1 MKARPAREIKLDCKR
16 AAAKGISFA
25 AARFFAPF
33 RRRGFEKNT
42 EYAILISSVQKKL
55 RRFHSA
61 QAAWRYAGKG
71 AYVYYG
77 IGILSAALNILGGA
91 MLLFSI
97 RADLVFNIATVAAG
111 VMMLMLATNLK
122 EDPRGRNF
130 CLAAALLT
138 VLGMVPGIVGIV
150 CAAASWPVFAW
161 PYFKASVPE
170 NGLHKAAFLVMVCG
184 LVLLVGSFLPV
195 PQMLAACI
203 IIAVAAVQGL
213 LAFLLYQEA

>member
-1 MKARPAREIKLDCKR
+1 MNITRKT
-16 AAAKGISFA
+16 F
-25 AARFFAPF
+25 
-33 RRRGFEKNT
+33 
-42 EYAILISSVQKKL
+42 
-55 RRFHSA
+55 
-61 QAAWRYAGKG
+61 
-71 AYVYYG
+71 YG

-150 CAAASWPVFAW
+150 CAAASWPVLHGRISRL
-161 PYFKASVPE
+161 PVPE
-170 NGLHKAAFLVMVCG
+170 NGLHKAAFLGDGVRAG
-184 LVLLVGSFLPV
+184 
-195 PQMLAACI
+195 AACGQFSARAADAGRVHHHCGGGGAGPSGFF
-203 IIAVAAVQGL
+203 AVSGGVTAPCGPGQTYSGGPRAYDDACP
-213 LAFLLYQEA
+213 AFWERAQRYGEREPRA

>member
-1 MKARPAREIKLDCKR
+1 MNITRKT
-16 AAAKGISFA
+16 F
-25 AARFFAPF
+25 
-33 RRRGFEKNT
+33 
-42 EYAILISSVQKKL
+42 
-55 RRFHSA
+55 
-61 QAAWRYAGKG
+61 
-71 AYVYYG
+71 YG

-111 VMMLMLATNLK
+111 VMMLM
-122 EDPRGRNF
+122 
-130 CLAAALLT
+130 
-138 VLGMVPGIVGIV
+138 LGMVPGIVGIV

>member
-1 MKARPAREIKLDCKR
+1 MNITRKT
-16 AAAKGISFA
+16 F
-25 AARFFAPF
+25 
-33 RRRGFEKNT
+33 
-42 EYAILISSVQKKL
+42 
-55 RRFHSA
+55 
-61 QAAWRYAGKG
+61 
-71 AYVYYG
+71 YG

-97 RADLVFNIATVAAG
+97 PGGPCVQYRDRRGGRDDADAGHKSKRGPPAA
-111 VMMLMLATNLK
+111 AISAW
-122 EDPRGRNF
+122 
-130 CLAAALLT
+130 AAALLT

>member
-1 MKARPAREIKLDCKR
+1 MNITRKT
-16 AAAKGISFA
+16 F
-25 AARFFAPF
+25 
-33 RRRGFEKNT
+33 
-42 EYAILISSVQKKL
+42 
-55 RRFHSA
+55 
-61 QAAWRYAGKG
+61 
-71 AYVYYG
+71 YG

-111 VMMLMLATNLK
+111 VM
-122 EDPRGRNF
+122 
-130 CLAAALLT
+130 AAALLT

>member
-1 MKARPAREIKLDCKR
+1 MNITRKT
-16 AAAKGISFA
+16 F
-25 AARFFAPF
+25 
-33 RRRGFEKNT
+33 
-42 EYAILISSVQKKL
+42 
-55 RRFHSA
+55 
-61 QAAWRYAGKG
+61 
-71 AYVYYG
+71 YG

-213 LAFLLYQEA
+213 LAFLLYQEACGPGQTYSGGPHAYDDACPAFWGRAQRYGEREPRA

>member
-1 MKARPAREIKLDCKR
+1 MNITRKT
-16 AAAKGISFA
+16 F
-25 AARFFAPF
+25 
-33 RRRGFEKNT
+33 
-42 EYAILISSVQKKL
+42 
-55 RRFHSA
+55 
-61 QAAWRYAGKG
+61 
-71 AYVYYG
+71 YG

-122 EDPRGRNF
+122 EDP
-130 CLAAALLT
+130 ALLT

>member
-1 MKARPAREIKLDCKR
+1 MNITRKT
-16 AAAKGISFA
+16 F
-25 AARFFAPF
+25 
-33 RRRGFEKNT
+33 
-42 EYAILISSVQKKL
+42 
-55 RRFHSA
+55 
-61 QAAWRYAGKG
+61 
-71 AYVYYG
+71 YG

-97 RADLVFNIATVAAG
+97 RADLVFNIATVGAG
-111 VMMLMLATNLK
+111 VMILMLATNLK

-203 IIAVAAVQGL
+203 IIAPGQTYSGGPHAYDDACP
-213 LAFLLYQEA
+213 AFWERAQRYGEREPRA